1 MKTSLL
7 IFSTIILVSLQISA
21 QTSSKMTRDFGR
33 PIITDSASTII
44 IPTVYDVPLFTSNK
58 LALWG
63 NFYSNIIFY
72 NFKTDSSKKL
82 FPNDVYIVSFD
93 KSDYYSYNSNKKPET
108 NISSNWI
115 FYRVM
120 NFDRNK
126 NNKID
131 GDDPAI
137 LYVSGTH
144 GENIKPLTSQ
154 DENVVDFQ
162 IYERQN
168 IAMLKVQRDLN
179 GDGDFTAKD
188 TDYYYV
194 KLDLTT
200 LTFGQKIELKY

>member
-1 MKTSLL
+1 MQTRLL
-7 IFSTIILVSLQISA
+7 IFSTMMLVSLKLSA
-21 QTSSKMTRDFGR
+21 QTSSKMTRDFGKL
-33 PIITDSASTII
+33 IIADSASTII
-44 IPTVYDVPLFTSNK
+44 IPTVYNVPLFTSNK
-58 LALWG
+58 LASWG
-63 NFYSNIIFY
+63 NYYSNLIFY

-93 KSDYYSYNSNKKPET
+93 KPDYYSYNPNKKPEN

-115 FYRVM
+115 FYRVL

-131 GDDPAI
+131 GDDPVI

-162 IYERQN
+162 IYEKQN
-168 IAMLKVQRDLN
+168 IAMIQVQRDLN

-200 LTFGQKIELKY
+200 LTFGQKIELK

>member
-1 MKTSLL
+1 
-7 IFSTIILVSLQISA
+7 
-21 QTSSKMTRDFGR
+21 MTRDFGKL
-33 PIITDSASTII
+33 IITDSASTII

-58 LALWG
+58 LASGG
-63 NFYSNIIFY
+63 NYYSNIIFY

-82 FPNDVYIVSFD
+82 FTNDVYIVSFN
-93 KSDYYSYNSNKKPET
+93 KSDYYPYNPNKKPEN
-108 NISSNWI
+108 NISSNYI
-115 FYRVM
+115 FYSVM

-131 GDDPAI
+131 SDDPTI

-162 IYERQN
+162 IYEKQN
-168 IAMLKVQRDLN
+168 IAMIKVQRDLN
-179 GDGDFTAKD
+179 GDGDFTFKD

-200 LTFGQKIELKY
+200 LTFGQKIELK